1 MVAWGPA
8 GPGWGVMR
16 NAWRASGAQPAGP
29 AGRPEAAICMGLRN
43 GSFAL
48 IGLSLVLAL
57 SACSRNPPPQQR
69 AASEPR
75 TVDSRYGT
83 SPSPRLYEDGRSI
96 PRGGGTYKVGAPY
109 QIAGRWY
116 HPKVEP
122 GYDKVG
128 VGSWYGDDFH
138 GRKTANGEIY
148 DMRALTAAHPTL
160 PMPSLVWVTNEAN
173 GRSILVRVNDRGPY
187 AHDRIIDLSKA
198 AARALGYESKGLS
211 RLRVRYA
218 GPAPL
223 NGDDRREQAHLRQQR
238 WYAEIRQEPPR
249 PRAPHMRPE
258 TTAAASGGSRRWW
271 W

>member
-1 MVAWGPA
+1 
-8 GPGWGVMR
+8 MR
-16 NAWRASGAQPAGP
+16 NAFRAAGARPAGT
-29 AGRPEAAICMGLRN
+29 ASRRGT
-43 GSFAL
+43 AL
-48 IGLSLVLAL
+48 LTDTRLAL
-57 SACSRNPPPQQR
+57 VGLVTVIVLGACSRNPPPQQR
-69 AASEPR
+69 AAAEPR
-75 TVDSRYGT
+75 TVDPRYGT
-83 SPSPRLYEDGRSI
+83 SPSPRLLADGRPI
-96 PRGGGTYKVGAPY
+96 PKGGGTCKVGVPY

-116 HPKVEP
+116 HPQADP
-122 GYDKVG
+122 SYDRIG